1 MNIAVSSASIDFI
14 LCVSIV
20 LIVLLGI
27 FILFNILRLIVYL
40 LTKKRI
46 THFFCY
52 KKLKLSKVT
61 VLHQSIDGHGR
72 AAAHSLRIKN
82 IGKTPED
89 KLFAIRCF
97 YIDQLKKLLR
107 VLDAGCSYRTITH
120 LLKGSDMYH
129 FQLQDMP
136 KRRKKRVLFEILP
149 FLGWKDFIG
158 FLCSKKYRT
167 YMVKQFYQIDFMI
180 KK

>member
-1 MNIAVSSASIDFI
+1 MNISSASIDFI
-14 LCVSIV
+14 LCVPIV
-20 LIVLLGI
+20 LVVLLGI

-52 KKLKLSKVT
+52 RKSILSKVT

-82 IGKTPED
+82 IGRTPED
-89 KLFAIRCF
+89 KLSAIRCF
-97 YIDQLKKLLR
+97 YIDQLKKLLEA
-107 VLDAGCSYRTITH
+107 LDSGCSYRIVTH
-120 LLKGSDMYH
+120 LLKKSGMYH

-149 FLGWKDFIG
+149 FLGWKDFIV

-167 YMVKQFYQIDFMI
+167 HMVKQFYQIDFII